1 MTVSTDDVSDDD
13 FGDVNK
19 VDGSGD
25 DNVDENDSSA
35 DDNKDE
41 DDENR
46 SHFRE
51 KKLRKK
57 VSKQHFL
64 KVCMFVVLMI

>member
-1 MTVSTDDVSDDD
+1 M
-13 FGDVNK
+13 
-19 VDGSGD
+19 DGSGD

-64 KVCMFVVLMI
+64 KVFVVLMIKRS